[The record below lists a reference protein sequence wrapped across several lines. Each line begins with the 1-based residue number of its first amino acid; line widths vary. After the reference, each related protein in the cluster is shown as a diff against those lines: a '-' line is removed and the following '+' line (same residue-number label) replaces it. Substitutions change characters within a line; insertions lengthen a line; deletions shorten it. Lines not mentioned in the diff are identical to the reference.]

1 VHRRKRDQ
9 HSPKQFQLQAAEQPP
24 IVASMPLGS
33 NQAAAQQLRVP
44 VERLAHMGGTL
55 LPLRAGKQA
64 RSPAGSVL
72 GTHRSSVAELT
83 VAAADMPPAW

>member
-1 VHRRKRDQ
+1 
-9 HSPKQFQLQAAEQPP
+9 
-24 IVASMPLGS
+24 
-33 NQAAAQQLRVP
+33 VP